1 MSDPLSEPTCMCAFR
16 PYETEVA
23 FYTGVHLYLFVEF
36 SLVNNDQLVPLV
48 VDENMLVLLRRR
60 TVLVT
65 F

>member
-1 MSDPLSEPTCMCAFR
+1 MKQKLHS
-16 PYETEVA
+16 
-23 FYTGVHLYLFVEF
+23 TGVHLYLFVEF

-48 VDENMLVLLRRR
+48 VDENMLVLLQRR

>member
-1 MSDPLSEPTCMCAFR
+1 MPHGCVLSGPMKQKLHS
-16 PYETEVA
+16 
-23 FYTGVHLYLFVEF
+23 TGVHLYLFVEF

-48 VDENMLVLLRRR
+48 VDENMLVLLQRR